1 MKCLRGLS
9 QVPSRRL
16 RGALEVPERRCREP
30 PQCCLRVGMCFQR
43 SPTGLLTRLV
53 GTDVFSCDVYPFLVW
68 FLKDSQSQARRH
80 QTQAFRTMLPST
92 TSTRGHTILPAGHN
106 QAKSFSA

>member
-53 GTDVFSCDVYPFLVW
+53 GTDAFSCDVYPFLVW

-92 TSTRGHTILPAGHN
+92 TSTLGHTILPAGH
-106 QAKSFSA
+106 